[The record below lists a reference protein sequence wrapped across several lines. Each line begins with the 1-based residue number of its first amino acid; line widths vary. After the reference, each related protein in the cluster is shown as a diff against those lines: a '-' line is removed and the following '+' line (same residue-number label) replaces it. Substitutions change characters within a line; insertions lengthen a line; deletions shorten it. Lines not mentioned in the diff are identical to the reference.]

1 MTAAHATP
9 PARNPRGF
17 ITEDALHVAPS
28 LLGLPLAGPWRRG
41 AAFAVDGIFVAILAN
56 APGVLLAFAAV
67 LVLFRVSSGSAAAG
81 GRLRRSARLGFRAAG
96 ALVLFVTV
104 AKGWS
109 AVANRIETKVIPA
122 IEGEAAKPAEGGT
135 AEASITL
142 DGVEGLRMAG
152 AALTFRNSRDEA
164 QARKRAESLVA
175 GLRAQ
180 GVADQDIRDAVTGLA
195 EDAGEKPWLRT
206 AADSVVSHLGGS
218 AAASPAADSA
228 AAPDSLALMHARI
241 RELEREKRTMASQ
254 LREADEHEESRGLV
268 ARASTLVQDDLGLG
282 LGWMGL
288 YFTATVALWQGRTP
302 GKRLLHI
309 RVVRLNGKPIGWW
322 AAFER
327 FGGYAAG
334 VATGLLGF
342 AQIFWDKNRQ
352 AIHDKIAETAVVRD

>member
-1 MTAAHATP
+1 MTHAHAAP
-9 PARNPRGF
+9 PARDPRDV
-17 ITEDALHVAPS
+17 ITEDALHVAPA

-41 AAFAVDGIFVAILAN
+41 AAIAVDGLLVAILAN

-67 LVLFRVSSGSAAAG
+67 LVLFRVSSGSAAR

-96 ALVLFVTV
+96 AIVLFVAV
-104 AKGWS
+104 AKGWT

-122 IEGEAAKPAEGGT
+122 IEGDAKPAPRSGDETSVTINRMEGF
-135 AEASITL
+135 
-142 DGVEGLRMAG
+142 RMAG
-152 AALTFRNSRDEA
+152 DLLTFRKSRDERE
-164 QARKRAESLVA
+164 ARGRAEHLVTS
-175 GLRAQ
+175 LRAQ
-180 GVADQDIRDAVTGLA
+180 GVGEDDIRQTVMGLA
-195 EDAGEKPWLRT
+195 EATGEKPWLQA
-206 AADSVVSHLGGS
+206 AADSVVSHLADP
-218 AAASPAADSA
+218 AAASPTSDSA
-228 AAPDSLALMHARI
+228 AAPDSLALMRQRI
-241 RELEREKRTMASQ
+241 RELEHEKSAMASQ
-254 LREADEHEESRGLV
+254 LREASQHEEAPGLV
-268 ARASTLVQDDLGLG
+268 ARASTLIQDDLGLG

-309 RVVRLNGKPIGWW
+309 RIVRLNGKPIGWW

-352 AIHDKIAETAVVRD
+352 GIHDRIAETAVVRD

>member
-9 PARNPRGF
+9 PARDPRDV

-41 AAFAVDGIFVAILAN
+41 AAFAVDGILVAILAKS
-56 APGVLLAFAAV
+56 PGVLLAFAAV
-67 LVLFRVSSGSAAAG
+67 LVLFRVSSGSAATG

-96 ALVLFVTV
+96 AVLLFVAV
-104 AKGWS
+104 AKGAG
-109 AVANRIETKVIPA
+109 AVVDRIETRVIPA
-122 IEGEAAKPAEGGT
+122 IEGEATPAEEGAG
-135 AEASITL
+135 EASLTL
-142 DGVEGLRMAG
+142 EGAEGLKMAG
-152 AALTFRNSRDEA
+152 ALLTFRSSRDET
-164 QARKRAESLVA
+164 QARERAERLVSS
-175 GLRAQ
+175 LRAQ
-180 GVADQDIRDAVTGLA
+180 GVGDEDIRSTVTGLA
-195 EDAGEKPWLRT
+195 EDVEGKPWLRA
-206 AADSVVSHLGGS
+206 AADSVVSHLGEP
-218 AAASPAADSA
+218 AAASPTVDSA
-228 AAPDSLALMHARI
+228 AAPDSLALMHERI
-241 RELEREKRTMASQ
+241 RELEQERGRMADQ
-254 LREADEHEESRGLV
+254 LREAGQHEDERGLV
-268 ARASTLVQDDLGLG
+268 ARASTLIQDDLGLG

>member
-9 PARNPRGF
+9 PARDPRDF

-41 AAFAVDGIFVAILAN
+41 AALAVDGILVAILAK

-67 LVLFRVSSGSAAAG
+67 LVLFRVSSGRAAAG
-81 GRLRRSARLGFRAAG
+81 RPLRRYARLGFRAAG
-96 ALVLFVTV
+96 AILLFVAV
-104 AKGWS
+104 AKGSS
-109 AVANRIETKVIPA
+109 ALVNRIETKVIPA
-122 IEGEAAKPAEGGT
+122 IDGDAKPAEGGT
-135 AEASITL
+135 EEASVTL
-142 DGVEGLRMAG
+142 NGVEGLKMVR
-152 AALTFRNSRDEA
+152 AAVTFRSSRDEA
-164 QARKRAESLVA
+164 QARERAERLVT

-180 GVADQDIRDAVTGLA
+180 GASDDDIRETVTGMA
-195 EDAGEKPWLRT
+195 EDAGEKPWLRS
-206 AADSVVSHLGGS
+206 AVDSVVSHLGNVTS
-218 AAASPAADSA
+218 ASPTADSA
-228 AAPDSLALMHARI
+228 AAPDSLALMHERV

-254 LREADEHEESRGLV
+254 LREAGQHEEARGIV
-268 ARASTLVQDDLGLG
+268 ARASTLIQDDLGLG

-302 GKRLLHI
+302 GKRLFHI
-309 RVVRLNGKPIGWW
+309 RIVRLNGKPIGWW

-334 VATGLLGF
+334 FATGLLGF

-352 AIHDKIAETAVVRD
+352 GIHDKIAETAVVRD

>member
-9 PARNPRGF
+9 PARDPRDV

-41 AAFAVDGIFVAILAN
+41 AALAVDGILVAILSK
-56 APGVLLAFAAV
+56 APGVLLALAAV
-67 LVLFRVSSGSAAAG
+67 LVLFRVSSGSAATG
-81 GRLRRSARLGFRAAG
+81 GRLRRSARFGFRAAG
-96 ALVLFVTV
+96 ALVLFISV
-104 AKGWS
+104 AKGGS
-109 AVANRIETKVIPA
+109 AVVNRIETKVIPA
-122 IEGEAAKPAEGGT
+122 IEGDVAKPAEDG
-135 AEASITL
+135 ADEASVTMN
-142 DGVEGLRMAG
+142 GAEGLRLLGG
-152 AALTFRNSRDEA
+152 AVTFRKARDEKE
-164 QARKRAESLVA
+164 ARERAERLVS

-180 GVADQDIRDAVTGLA
+180 GVGEGDIRDMVTGLA
-195 EDAGEKPWLRT
+195 EGTGGKPWLQA
-206 AADSVVSHLGGS
+206 AADSVVNHLP
-218 AAASPAADSA
+218 AAPAASVSGDSS
-228 AAPDSLALMHARI
+228 AAPDSLALMHERVQ
-241 RELEREKRTMASQ
+241 ELEHEKNRLASQ
-254 LREADEHEESRGLV
+254 LREASQHEEARGLV
-268 ARASTLVQDDLGLG
+268 ARASTLIQDDLGLG

-302 GKRLLHI
+302 GKRLFHI